1 MTTHPL
7 PIFVQRF
14 FTERLA
20 NQLAASA
27 NTVASYRD
35 TFRLLLTFAT
45 DCLGR
50 QPTDLLVTDI
60 DAELVGRFLDFVET
74 SRGNSA
80 RSRNTRL
87 AAIRSFF
94 KYVATNEPELLHHC
108 QRVLALPSKR
118 YQKRMIDYLDR
129 EQIEA
134 LLAAPDLST
143 WYGRRD
149 RALLH
154 LCVQTGLRVSELIDV
169 HCGDVVLG
177 TGAHVRC
184 RGKGRKDRS
193 TPLRADTVAV
203 LGAWLDERADAA
215 DRPLFVSN
223 RNGRLSRDAVERIV
237 QKYVAL
243 ASERCPTLKS
253 KHVSPHCLRHTAA
266 MELLHKGVGCT
277 VIALWLGHESVE
289 TTQIYL
295 HADLQVKEKAME
307 RTRPVDT
314 PPGRYA
320 TRSIRHPVD
329 TGHPTRC
336 WTISKGFD
344 YADKPRPGVSW
355 IKGLGPE
362 RGIIRLLAL
371 AALLVRQIRPS
382 SRKRAKPFQRLSM

>member
-20 NQLAASA
+20 NQLAASP

-45 DCLGR
+45 DCLSR

-80 RSRNTRL
+80 RSRNIRL

-94 KYVATNEPELLHHC
+94 KYVAINEPGLLHHC

-154 LCVQTGLRVSELIDV
+154 LCVQTGLRVSELIDLR
-169 HCGDVVLG
+169 CGDVVLG

-203 LGAWLDERADAA
+203 LGAWLDERADTA

-243 ASERCPTLKS
+243 ASERCPTLKG

-266 MELLHKGVGCT
+266 MALLHKGVGCT

-295 HADLQVKEKAME
+295 HADLQVKEKAMQ
-307 RTRPVDT
+307 RTKPVDT
-314 PPGRYA
+314 PPGRY
-320 TRSIRHPVD
+320 
-329 TGHPTRC
+329 
-336 WTISKGFD
+336 
-344 YADKPRPGVSW
+344 RPSD
-355 IKGLGPE
+355 
-362 RGIIRLLAL
+362 
-371 AALLVRQIRPS
+371 ALLDYLE
-382 SRKRAKPFQRLSM
+382 RL